1 MATLDREA
9 LQVLA
14 TTRLDDAR
22 TLLSNAR
29 YAAAFYLAGY
39 AVECA
44 LKACIA
50 HQTREYEFP
59 DRNRVNQSY
68 THDLEKLKELSGLP
82 IDAALSADAIL
93 AVNWSVVAKWEER
106 SRYRLPTKKEA
117 EDLLEA
123 VDDPKHGVLPWLQE
137 RW

>member
-9 LQVLA
+9 LQILA
-14 TTRLDDAR
+14 TTRLDDAK

-39 AVECA
+39 AIECA
-44 LKACIA
+44 LKASIA
-50 HQTREYEFP
+50 RQTRKHAFP
-59 DRNRVNQSY
+59 DKNRVIQSY

-82 IDAALSADAIL
+82 IDAALSVDAIL

-117 EDLLEA
+117 EDLIEA
-123 VDDPKHGVLPWLQE
+123 IDDPKHGVLPWLQE
-137 RW
+137 HW